1 MFLPYLIIYA
11 FLFVAG
17 LCVGSF
23 CNVLIYRIPNKLDF
37 VKGRSFCPA
46 CGHTLAPR
54 DLVPV
59 ISWLLLKG
67 KCRYCG
73 ARISPRYCFVELAG
87 GVLAVC
93 CALRF
98 SFTWAAA
105 VAFIV
110 CMLLVTISLIDAD
123 TQEMPDGLTIALAVI
138 SVASIWLMPGET
150 IVSRLIGMA
159 CVSLPM
165 LLLDFFIPTS
175 FGGGDIKLM
184 AAAGFLLGWQRTLL
198 AFFIGLVSGGAYGIR
213 LLAKKAK
220 GRKDHFAF
228 GPFLAAGIA
237 VSLFFG
243 GEILRWYLGL
253 MG

>member
-1 MFLPYLIIYA
+1 MFLPYLIIYV
-11 FLFVAG
+11 FLFIVG

-23 CNVLIYRIPNKLDF
+23 CNVLVYRIPNKLDF

-46 CGHTLAPR
+46 CRHTLAAR

-59 ISWLLLKG
+59 FSWLFLGG

-87 GVLAVC
+87 GVIAVC

-98 SFTWAAA
+98 SLSWAAVTVFCA
-105 VAFIV
+105 
-110 CMLLVTISLIDAD
+110 CMLLLTISLIDAD
-123 TQEMPDGLTIALAVI
+123 TQEMPDGLTVALALVA
-138 SVASIWLMPGET
+138 VASVWLMPGET
-150 IVSRLIGMA
+150 LVSRLIGMA
-159 CVSLPM
+159 CVSVPM
-165 LLLDFFIPTS
+165 LLLDLVIPTS

-184 AAAGFLLGWQRTLL
+184 AAAGFLLGWQSTLL
-198 AFFIGLVSGGAYGIR
+198 AFFIGLVAGGAYGIR
-213 LLAKKAK
+213 LLARKEK

-237 VSLFFG
+237 ISLFFG
-243 GEILRWYLGL
+243 AQIIGWYVGLLR
-253 MG
+253 